1 MKKYRSY
8 FFLIFLVIGF
18 LALGY
23 YFLGLKSKAVEII
36 EINFISDHA
45 IAKSGDD
52 PIPSEIIA
60 FSSSYTKN
68 DTVDYLSR
76 ISFKR
81 TDIGDYTADSLN
93 NFRTRID
100 KSLKIRD
107 AEEMFGEENNSKKA
121 TGRMYLNSDG
131 SSISMEP
138 DTSNIRYFFLVPM
151 NDARAQGSAIYF
163 DQAQKLKDFINE
175 GLRQGNLFN
184 DKKSNTITIIL
195 DDNKVEPL
203 LTDNVSEKET
213 SKNSQS
219 NNSSTNSIP
228 VSTREETVSSPP
240 PPKNIEIKA
249 SLKKI
254 DKNKVQ
260 WSDDLKNHA
269 ESITIVFDNGAKK
282 FTDNVTNM
290 NSYVFDSGDGDFD
303 GVEVTVTLLVQ
314 LPSNIKVKDKLSI
327 KMKVVCSI

>member
-228 VSTREETVSSPP
+228 VSTREEQIVLPP
-240 PPKNIEIKA
+240 PPKNIAIKA
-249 SLKKI
+249 SLKKVAQ
-254 DKNKVQ
+254 NQVQ
-260 WSDDLKNHA
+260 WSDDLKNYA
-269 ESITIVFDNGAKK
+269 ESITIVFDNGFKK
-282 FTDNVTNM
+282 FTEDVTNK
-290 NSYVFDSGDGDFD
+290 NNYLFESGDKDFD
-303 GVEVTVTLLVQ
+303 GVQCTVTLVVVLKSHVK
-314 LPSNIKVKDKLSI
+314 LTDKPSLKL
-327 KMKVVCSI
+327 MTHC